1 MVNTRKLLNKKAP
14 YFSLSDQEGKIC
26 TLSDYKG
33 KWIALY
39 FYPKDDTPGCT
50 KEACSFR
57 DKLESLTQ
65 KNIVVI
71 GVSADS
77 VMSHK
82 KFAEKHNLTYPLLSD
97 TEKKVI
103 ISYGAWGIKKFM
115 GREYEGILRN
125 TYLINPQGI
134 IKRIYEKVTPQNHA
148 IHILDDIATLS

>member
-14 YFSLSDQEGKIC
+14 YYSLSDQEGKIR

-57 DKLESLTQ
+57 DNLESLTQ
-65 KNIVVI
+65 KNTVVI

-97 TEKKVI
+97 TETKVI
-103 ISYGAWGIKKFM
+103 ISYGAWRIKKFM

-148 IHILDDIATLS
+148 IQIFDDIATLS

>member
-1 MVNTRKLLNKKAP
+1 MIDAGKLINKKAP
-14 YFSLSDQEGKIC
+14 DFALLDQEGKIRM
-26 TLSDYKG
+26 LSDYKG
-33 KWIALY
+33 KWIALF

-57 DKLESLTQ
+57 DNLESLTQ

-134 IKRIYEKVTPQNHA
+134 IKRIYEKVTPQNHV
-148 IHILDDIATLS
+148 IQILDDIATLA

>member
-1 MVNTRKLLNKKAP
+1 MIDVGKLINKKAP
-14 YFSLSDQEGKIC
+14 DFALLDQESKIRMLSD
-26 TLSDYKG
+26 DKG

-57 DKLESLTQ
+57 DNLESFTQ

-103 ISYGAWGIKKFM
+103 ISYGAWGLKKFM

-148 IHILDDIATLS
+148 IQILDDIATLS

>member
-1 MVNTRKLLNKKAP
+1 MIDAGKLINKKAP
-14 YFSLSDQEGKIC
+14 DFALLDQEGKIR

-57 DKLESLTQ
+57 DNLESLTQ

-103 ISYGAWGIKKFM
+103 ISYCAWGIKKFM

-134 IKRIYEKVTPQNHA
+134 IERIYEKVTPQNHA
-148 IHILDDIATLS
+148 IQILDDIATLS